1 MIDRFARPR
10 SRSMLATGLA
20 LGVGLWALPAAAH
33 VALLT
38 PMARY
43 SQDYQKS
50 EPCGHPDNP
59 PGAGPVATYQ
69 AGETITIQF
78 EEFVD
83 HGGHYRVALDP
94 TGTDSFTSPTGFTD
108 FYNSPGVLL
117 DEIPDMAGGM
127 YSVDVTLPD
136 VPCDPCTLQ
145 LIQVMNDGSWGPG
158 TSDLYFQCADIVIEG
173 AGGGT
178 AGDGTGG
185 GDTGGGGSTGG
196 EGGTSPGGDVG
207 SGEPVGSEGAET
219 QSNGSE
225 GSAGDSGSGS
235 STGPDSEGDEG
246 GCSCRTDAGAPTT
259 AAPWLLV
266 ALAAWRRR
274 RVHG

>member
-1 MIDRFARPR
+1 
-10 SRSMLATGLA
+10 MLTAGLA
-20 LGVGLWALPAAAH
+20 LGVGLWAAPAAAH
-33 VALLT
+33 IELLA
-38 PMARY
+38 PAARY
-43 SQDYQKS
+43 SPDQQKS

-78 EEFVD
+78 DEFVD
-83 HGGHYRVALDP
+83 HGGHFRVALDP
-94 TGTDSFTSPTGFTD
+94 TGTDAFASPTGFED
-108 FYNSPGVLL
+108 FYNSPEVLL

-145 LIQVMNDGSWGPG
+145 LIQVMNDGAWGPG
-158 TSDLYFQCADIVIEG
+158 NSDLYFQCADIVIEG

-178 AGDGTGG
+178 AGDGTAGDGTAGG
-185 GDTGGGGSTGG
+185 GDDGSTSGQ
-196 EGGTSPGGDVG
+196 GGTSPGGDVG
-207 SGEPVGSEGAET
+207 SGEPVGSEGSSTE
-219 QSNGSE
+219 SNGSE
-225 GSAGDSGSGS
+225 GSAGESGSGS

-246 GCSCRTDAGAPTT
+246 GCSCRTDAGAPAT

-274 RVHG
+274 RG